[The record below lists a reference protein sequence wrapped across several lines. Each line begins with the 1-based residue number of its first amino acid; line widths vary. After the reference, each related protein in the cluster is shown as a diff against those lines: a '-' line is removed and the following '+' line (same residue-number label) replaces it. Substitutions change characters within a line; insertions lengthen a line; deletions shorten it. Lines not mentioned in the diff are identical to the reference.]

1 MKAILK
7 GSSKQALLL
16 GVTLFALV
24 GVVLAS
30 TVVITTAQEEKAAAP
45 QTAALPPQ
53 ASAED
58 LEAGKAVYFRK
69 CVWCHGPE
77 GAGDGPGADRLW
89 PRPRDFTQG
98 TFKIRH
104 TGSGELPTLDD
115 LFQTVTHGLPGSAMP
130 AWDGILTEKQRR
142 QVVDFVRTELV
153 KDRVFTDAETETYT
167 PISFGKQVAS
177 SEESIARGK
186 EVFMSKG
193 KCVECHGT
201 DGRGDGNAT
210 QKDEWGFPIRPADLH
225 KCWNF
230 RGNRGDPYNPANIFR
245 EVSTGLNGTP
255 MPSFIDVLS
264 EDERWD
270 VANFV
275 ISLCPKK
282 QIDPLTMKPN
292 NDFVVRS
299 KFVEGEIST
308 DPDDPQWQQRAP
320 NYVGL
325 GGQITHKPRN
335 FVRQVDE
342 VWVRSLYNDKEV
354 AYLLEW
360 GDRNKSLATPE
371 SLAKVASFQET
382 PPAGEPIANREYP
395 VFSDAAGIQFPTGW
409 EKLSPPEKPR
419 FMFGDA
425 KNSVDLW
432 KWEAD
437 GATKAYTGKGW
448 DQALEPHGSG
458 EVTTPYA
465 QHKDGTWRVI
475 FKRSLVTEDK
485 EKAVQIATGQYI
497 PTLFFVWDGHNGDQG
512 LKLSL
517 SSWYST
523 ILEPPVP
530 TKAYIYPIFAAAFVI
545 GLQFWV
551 TSKVKNGKKKK

>member
-1 MKAILK
+1 MKGILK
-7 GSSKQALLL
+7 GSSGRGLLIGL
-16 GVTLFALV
+16 TLFALV
-24 GVVLAS
+24 GVVLVSSA
-30 TVVITTAQEEKAAAP
+30 VVTTAQEDKAAAP

-53 ASAED
+53 ATPAD

-98 TFKIRH
+98 TFKFRH
-104 TGSGELPTLDD
+104 TASGELPLLED

-130 AWDGILTEKQRR
+130 AWDGILSEKERR
-142 QVVDFVRTELV
+142 QVVEFVRTELV
-153 KDRVFTDAETETYT
+153 NDRVFTDAETETYT
-167 PISFGKQVAS
+167 PISFGKQVPS

-186 EVFMSKG
+186 VVFESKG
-193 KCVECHGT
+193 KCLECHGT
-201 DGRGDGNAT
+201 DARGDGNAT

-230 RGNRGDPYNPANIFR
+230 RGNRSDPYNPANIFR

-255 MPSFIDVLS
+255 MPSFVDVLS
-264 EDERWD
+264 DEERWD

-299 KFVEGEIST
+299 KFIEGEIST
-308 DPDDPQWQQRAP
+308 DPEDPQWKDREP
-320 NYVGL
+320 NYIGL

-342 VWVRSLYNDKEV
+342 IWVQSLYNDKEV
-354 AYLLEW
+354 VYLLEW

-371 SLAKVASFQET
+371 SLATVASFQET
-382 PPAGEPIANREYP
+382 PPGGDPIAKREYP
-395 VFSDAAGIQFPTGW
+395 IFDDAVAIQFPTKW
-409 EKLSPPEKPR
+409 ETLNAPEKPR

-425 KNSVDLW
+425 KNATDIW
-432 KWEAD
+432 KWSAD
-437 GATKAYTGKGW
+437 GSVKTYTGTGW
-448 DQALEPHGSG
+448 DQELAPHGSG

-465 QHKDGTWRVI
+465 QHKDGVWRVM
-475 FKRSLVTEDK
+475 FKRSRLTDDK
-485 EKAVQIATGQYI
+485 EKAVQITTGQYI
-497 PTLFFVWDGHNGDQG
+497 PTLFFVWDGHNGDNG
-512 LKLSL
+512 RKLSL

-530 TKAYIYPIFAAAFVI
+530 KKAYIYPIFAAAFVI
-545 GLQFWV
+545 GLQFWI
-551 TSKVKNGKKKK
+551 TSKVKNGKKK